1 MSHPADSS
9 TSADFARDG
18 LPADPAAESPQ
29 PVPERSRLTHRP
41 FGAGEDQSFIDQ
53 HSSFSGKYESTR
65 DLLVEGTAEG
75 EIECEGR
82 LTVAESATIKA
93 RVTAADITVAGILDG
108 EITCHGLLEVLP
120 SGRVQGTLT
129 TDRLVVQE
137 GAYCDGTIH
146 MQTREPDKTPTT
158 GDDKTA
164 TTGDNKTAS
173 PTSIFKSP
181 VRKVE

>member
-9 TSADFARDG
+9 TDSDFAPDG
-18 LPADPAAESPQ
+18 LSADPAAETRGTIQ
-29 PVPERSRLTHRP
+29 ERSRLTHRP
-41 FGAGEDQSFIDQ
+41 FGAGEDQSFVDQ
-53 HSSFSGKYESTR
+53 HSSFSGKYASTR

-82 LTVAESATIKA
+82 LAVAESATVKA
-93 RVTAADITVAGILDG
+93 QVTAADITVAGILDG
-108 EITCHGLLEVLP
+108 ESTCHGLLEVLP

-137 GAYCDGTIH
+137 GAYCGGTIH
-146 MQTREPDKTPTT
+146 MQTREPDKTPAT
-158 GDDKTA
+158 GDD
-164 TTGDNKTAS
+164 KTAS